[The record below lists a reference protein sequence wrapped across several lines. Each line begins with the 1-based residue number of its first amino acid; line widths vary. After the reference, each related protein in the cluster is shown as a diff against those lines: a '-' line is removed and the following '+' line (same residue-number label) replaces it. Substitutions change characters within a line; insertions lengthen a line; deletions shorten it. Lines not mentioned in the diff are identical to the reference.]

1 MIFNRKPQ
9 SRAANLISQLTC
21 SDTFLSLAVVGLL
34 VLMVVPMTA
43 GLLDFMLAL
52 SIAASLGILLMA
64 TFNRQS
70 SDFSVF
76 PTMLLLVTLYRL
88 ALNVASTRLI
98 LTNGKTGHK
107 AAGELIATFGE
118 IVIHGNTFVGILVF
132 IILNVINFIVI
143 TKGAGR
149 ISEVAARFMLDSLP
163 GKQMS
168 IDSDLKSGAL
178 RPEEAQAK
186 RAELDQ
192 QGDFYGAMDGAS
204 KFVKGD
210 AIAGLVITAIN
221 ILGGLFVGIAQDGMP
236 FAQAIK
242 TYTLLTVGDGLVS
255 QFPALIVST
264 AAGIVVTKAGS
275 SKRALGS
282 DFAQQLT
289 ANPRVFLLLSAILF
303 VLGVFLRGAGSAFW
317 ALSFVCAIVGTLAK
331 RKQAGIASAVANED
345 ANKKMLADMSM
356 ANFGVTVGLGLANQ
370 LTRDQNLQED
380 LEKFVKDLSQKTKT
394 QLPFIR
400 IEDSSEMGL
409 FEYLFSTPQGN
420 IFFEQKLREKEF
432 YLVGSDEMSQFDE
445 RLSPDELLQRPCAW
459 ISAEER
465 VELSARG
472 ILVVTPAELFRWHLF
487 MAYRKMFKTDGTKG
501 MLPETEMS
509 YGIENL

>member
-1 MIFNRKPQ
+1 MLFKRK
-9 SRAANLISQLTC
+9 STAANIVGQLTC

-64 TFNRQS
+64 VFNRQS

-98 LTNGKTGHK
+98 LSAGKSGHK
-107 AAGELIATFGE
+107 AAGELIASFGE

-178 RPEEAQAK
+178 TPQAAQLK
-186 RAELDQ
+186 RAELDA

-210 AIAGLVITAIN
+210 AIAGLIITAIN
-221 ILGGLFVGIAQDGMP
+221 IFGGLFIGIAQEGMP
-236 FAQAIK
+236 FGQAIK

-282 DFAQQLT
+282 DFAEQLT
-289 ANPRVFLLLSAILF
+289 ANPRVFGLLSVILF
-303 VLGVFLRGAGSAFW
+303 MLGIFLSGAGGAFW
-317 ALSFVCAIVGTLAK
+317 TLSVLCALVGFMSRKKIVGQNSVA
-331 RKQAGIASAVANED
+331 QASEESLKLEQKSVGF
-345 ANKKMLADMSM
+345 
-356 ANFGVTVGLGLANQ
+356 FGVTVGLGLAHQ
-370 LTRDQNLQED
+370 LIQDQNLHQD
-380 LEKFVKDLSQKTKT
+380 LERFVKDLSLKTKSH
-394 QLPFIR
+394 LPFIR

-409 FEYLFSTPQGN
+409 FEYLFSTPEGSV
-420 IFFEQKLREKEF
+420 FYEKALKEKEY
-432 YLVGSDEMSQFDE
+432 YLVGSKELAEFDHRLIEDPLLDRPCGWISRDE
-445 RLSPDELLQRPCAW
+445 RDELV
-459 ISAEER
+459 S
-465 VELSARG
+465 RG
-472 ILVVTPAELFRWHLF
+472 LLVVSPAELFRWHLF
-487 MAYRKMFKTDGTKG
+487 MAYRKMFKTDAARA
-501 MLPETEMS
+501 MEID
-509 YGIENL
+509 YGI